1 MVGDRVATFP
11 GRRSIT
17 MSTINGVNLEQLVS
31 TVEAIKGNPA
41 LASFKFRTSTD
52 WLDGGSSRTTIQSFY
67 GAGQEDTSRTE
78 PFIVDGDEP
87 PVLLGTNKGPNA
99 VEVVLSALASCLSVG
114 FAYNAAAQGI
124 KLDGLSFD
132 VEGDIDLRGFLGLSD
147 QVTPGYS
154 NIRVTCRVDSEAPK
168 DKIEALTDYV
178 KRTSPVLDIIQR
190 AVPVAVVV
198 ENRHSA

>member
-1 MVGDRVATFP
+1 
-11 GRRSIT
+11 
-17 MSTINGVNLEQLVS
+17 MSTINGVNVDQLIS
-31 TVEAIKGNPA
+31 TVDAIRANPS
-41 LASFKFRTSTD
+41 LANFKFRSATD
-52 WLDGGSSRTTIQSFY
+52 WLEGGCSRTTIQSFY

-99 VEVVLSALASCLSVG
+99 VEAVLSALASCLSVG

-124 KLDGLSFD
+124 KLDGLSFEL
-132 VEGDIDLRGFLGLSD
+132 EGDIDLRGFLGLSD
-147 QVTPGYS
+147 QVSPGYS
-154 NIRVTCRVDSEAPK
+154 NIRVTCRINSDAPQA
-168 DKIEALTDYV
+168 KIDALTDYV

-198 ENRHSA
+198 EARENGKGAKA